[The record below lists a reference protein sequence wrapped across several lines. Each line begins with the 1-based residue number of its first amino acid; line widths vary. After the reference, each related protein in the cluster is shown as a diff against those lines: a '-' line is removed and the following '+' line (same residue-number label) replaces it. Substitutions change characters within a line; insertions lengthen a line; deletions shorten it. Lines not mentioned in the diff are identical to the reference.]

1 MRHYRQLAGV
11 LLAALS
17 LAGCKKNDPA
27 TPPTPPTVNPGVELV
42 CTPPAERNDYGIF
55 PKVADGA
62 GVGDVMPFFDAASG
76 TQYLYYLKDVWS
88 DVSNQRHPWYAFT
101 TSDFRQY
108 TEVAAGELLASSAGS
123 CAQDRA
129 IGTGSVIARNGTYY
143 AFYTGNNPNA
153 DNCGRR
159 KEGVMLATAPGPAQ
173 RFTKSTSF
181 ATLYVP
187 TGQGFDENDNFRD
200 PFVYQDD
207 AGQYAMLVSARRNV
221 AGTWRGVIV
230 KLTSPDLLTWTY
242 QSVLYD
248 GGTSNYFMMEC
259 PQLFKIGSTY
269 YLTYSDTGTRHFYYR
284 KSAAPG
290 GPWSA
295 PAGNERVDGSGLYAA
310 RVLNNTAT
318 GKNYLIGWVNRLE
331 NNSDA
336 GNWWW
341 GGNLVTHQLNQLPNG
356 DLTVSLVPAL
366 KTYLEA
372 QTEPLQRVSRTAS
385 AARPDSST
393 YILTGPAAG
402 PLANVLFKPLNLTRF
417 KLSTTVSYSSAAKD
431 FGFMLGACDGT
442 NQFYSLRFVPSQN
455 RFSFDRLNRSSLNA
469 GTSAVADVPF
479 PMQPNTDYTVDIVEE
494 NSVVVVYLNGV
505 AALSVRIY
513 KAPRTS
519 WGIFADNSTATFKN
533 LTVTKP

>member
-1 MRHYRQLAGV
+1 MSLRPFFLSAM
-11 LLAALS
+11 LLA
-17 LAGCKKNDPA
+17 AGCKKSDPA
-27 TPPTPPTVNPGVELV
+27 TPTPPVVKPGVQLV
-42 CTPPAERNDYGIF
+42 CTPSAERSDYSIF

-76 TQYLYYLKDVWS
+76 TQYIYYLKDVWN
-88 DVSNQRHPWYAFT
+88 DATNQRHPWYGFT
-101 TSDFRQY
+101 TNDFRQY
-108 TEVAAGELLASSAGS
+108 TELPAGELLPSSSGS

-143 AFYTGNNPNA
+143 AFYTGHNPNS

-159 KEGVMLATAPGPAQ
+159 KEGVMLATAPAPNQKFSKNAA
-173 RFTKSTSF
+173 F

-207 AGQYAMLVSARRNV
+207 ASGQYAMLVSARRNS
-221 AGTWRGVIV
+221 RGVVV
-230 KLTSPDLLTWTY
+230 KYTSADLLTWTY
-242 QSVLYD
+242 QGVLYD
-248 GGTSNYFMMEC
+248 GGTSSYFMMEC
-259 PQLFKIGSTY
+259 PQLFKLGSTY
-269 YLTYSDTGTRHFYYR
+269 YLTYSDTGTRYFYYR
-284 KSAAPG
+284 KSALPN

-295 PAGNERVDGSGLYAA
+295 PSGIERFDGNGLYAA
-310 RVLNNTAT
+310 RVLNNPVT
-318 GKNYLIGWVNRLE
+318 GKSYLIGWVNRLE
-331 NNSDA
+331 NNTDT

-341 GGNLVTHQLNQLPNG
+341 GGNLVTHQLNQLPTG
-356 DLTVSLVPAL
+356 DLTVSMVPAL
-366 KTYLEA
+366 RTYLEA
-372 QTEPLQRVSRTAS
+372 QPEPLQRVSRTAS

-402 PLANVLFKPLNLTRF
+402 PLANVLYQPINLTRF
-417 KLSTTVSYSSAAKD
+417 KLSATVSYTQAAKD

-442 NQFYSLRFVPSQN
+442 NEFYSLRFVPGQN
-455 RFSFDRLNRSSLNA
+455 RFSFDRVNRSGLNA

-479 PMQPNTDYTVDIVEE
+479 PMQPNTDYAVDIVEE

-519 WGIFADNSTATFKN
+519 WGIFADNSSATFKN
-533 LTVTKP
+533 LRITKP